1 MEVTKMDV
9 NAIASYFGKV
19 ELFRILLPLALVFC
33 FAKFLGLVARKLQM
47 PQVVGEIVAGLLLG
61 PCVFNLI
68 DISNPEYGLSIRSI
82 AEVGVIML
90 MFSAGL
96 GTNLKELLK
105 IGPIAFLVAL
115 AGVGVPLAAGTG
127 VYLMFGF
134 DNGKPFYEALV
145 VGTILAATSVSITVQ
160 ALKELGY
167 LRSKVGNTI
176 LSAAIID
183 DIIGIILLTFVI
195 TISENGEKSGSHDSI
210 LIIALKVLAFF
221 AATVVVGFLLYKAFK
236 WLENRRPHTRTIPI
250 FAMAFC
256 FLLSYAAE
264 TYFGIADITGA
275 YAAGIIFC
283 ELKSASYIEQKI
295 DVCLYM
301 FFGPVF
307 FSSVGLKSNL
317 KGMNPSI
324 IVFALVIT
332 VVAMLAKIVGC
343 GLMARLC
350 RFSKSDSLK
359 IGVGMMTRGEVALI
373 VADKGISAGIIDKMM
388 NFAVVPLI
396 IASSLLT
403 PIILKILYSIWP
415 DNKVKHRDD
424 RESQQKAMTYTEMYK
439 DKSPESEDV
448 VIIKTKVK

>member
-1 MEVTKMDV
+1 MDV
-9 NAIASYFGKV
+9 NAIASYFNKV
-19 ELFRILLPLALVFC
+19 ELFRILLPLGLLFC
-33 FAKFLGLVARKLQM
+33 LAKFLGLVARKLQM
-47 PQVVGEIVAGLLLG
+47 PQVVGEILAGLILG
-61 PCVFNLI
+61 PCVFDFI
-68 DISNPEYGLSIRSI
+68 DISNPQYGLSIRSI

-105 IGPIAFLVAL
+105 VGPIAFFIAL

-127 VYLMFGF
+127 VYYLFGF
-134 DNGKPFYEALV
+134 NNGNQFFEALV
-145 VGTILAATSVSITVQ
+145 VGTILSATSVSITVQ

-167 LRSKVGNTI
+167 LRTKVGNTI

-183 DIIGIILLTFVI
+183 DIIGMIVLTFVI
-195 TISENGEKSGSHDSI
+195 TLSGNGNGSGHENLGIII
-210 LIIALKVLAFF
+210 LKIVLFF
-221 AATVVVGFLLYKAFK
+221 ALATALGFALFKGFK

-256 FLLSYAAE
+256 FFLSYAAE

-283 ELKSASYIEQKI
+283 ELKSASYIEEKI

-307 FSSVGLKSNL
+307 FASVGLKSNL
-317 KGMNPSI
+317 KGMSLSLLGFAAVISI
-324 IVFALVIT
+324 
-332 VVAMLAKIVGC
+332 VAMLAKIIGC
-343 GLMARLC
+343 GLMAKVC

-373 VADKGISAGIIDKMM
+373 VADKGISAGIINKMM

-396 IASSLLT
+396 ITSSLLT

-415 DNKVKHRDD
+415 DNKVKSISD
-424 RESQQKAMTYTEMYK
+424 RESQQKNMKYQQMYK
-439 DKSPESEDV
+439 DAENEDV
-448 VIIKTKVK
+448 VIIKTKVKD